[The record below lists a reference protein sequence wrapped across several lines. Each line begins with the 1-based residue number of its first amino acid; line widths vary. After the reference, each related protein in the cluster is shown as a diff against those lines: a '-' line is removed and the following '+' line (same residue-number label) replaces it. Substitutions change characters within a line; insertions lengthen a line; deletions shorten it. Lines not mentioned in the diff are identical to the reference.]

1 MTAFAMTQEP
11 LKTLTNEHNHTLEF
25 CARIRKGL
33 HLKIETGRIRKYIDW
48 FEKNYLEPHFELEEQ
63 YVFPVLGNNA
73 RVKKALA
80 NHRRIR
86 RLLSCSCTD
95 EKVLNLLEE
104 ELARYIRFEERTL
117 YNEIKLAAGAEE
129 LSRIQQQHDTIG
141 FSEDEWKD
149 TFWVW

>member
-1 MTAFAMTQEP
+1 MIPFAKIQEP
-11 LKTLTNEHNHTLEF
+11 LKSLTNEHKHTLEF

-33 HLKIETGRIRKYIDW
+33 HRNIETVRIRKYIDW

-63 YVFPVLGNNA
+63 YIFPVLGNNA

-104 ELARYIRFEERTL
+104 ELATYIRFEERTL
-117 YNEIKLAAGAEE
+117 YKEIRMAASVEE
-129 LSRIQQQHDTIG
+129 LSRINQHHDSID
-141 FSEDEWKD
+141 FSENAWKD
-149 TFWVW
+149 IFWV